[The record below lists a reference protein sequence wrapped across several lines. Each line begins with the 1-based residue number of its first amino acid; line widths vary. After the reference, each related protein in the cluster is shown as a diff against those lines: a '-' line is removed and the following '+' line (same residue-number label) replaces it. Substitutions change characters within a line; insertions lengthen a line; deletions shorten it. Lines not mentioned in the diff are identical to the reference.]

1 MGNAFALPC
10 FGEVKENQMLAEL
23 KVESTLTDKYQTTM
37 PGVVRKAL
45 GLKKRDRISYTI
57 LPEGDVLLSRV
68 SDVVE
73 DPAIGAFLSFLAQDI
88 SRNPGHIRG
97 LDAPLRAKLTELVD
111 GVELDLDAALSPE
124 DE

>member
-1 MGNAFALPC
+1 
-10 FGEVKENQMLAEL
+10 MLAEL

-57 LPEGDVLLSRV
+57 LPEGDVLLRRA
-68 SDVVE
+68 SDAAE
-73 DPAIGAFLSFLAQDI
+73 DPAIGAFLAFLAQDI
-88 SRNPGHIRG
+88 RQHPGHVRG
-97 LDAPLRAKLTELVD
+97 LDAPLRAKLAELVD
-111 GVELDLDAALSPE
+111 GVEVDLDAALSPE

>member
-1 MGNAFALPC
+1 
-10 FGEVKENQMLAEL
+10 MLAEL

-57 LPEGDVLLSRV
+57 LPEGDVLLRRA
-68 SDVVE
+68 SDTAE
-73 DPAIGAFLSFLAQDI
+73 DPAIGAFLTFLAQDI
-88 SRNPGHIRG
+88 RQNPCHVRG
-97 LDAPLRAKLTELVD
+97 LDAPLRAKLAELVD
-111 GVELDLDAALSPE
+111 GVEVDLDAALSPE

>member
-1 MGNAFALPC
+1 
-10 FGEVKENQMLAEL
+10 MLAEL

-68 SDVVE
+68 TDTSE
-73 DPAIGAFLSFLAQDI
+73 DPAIGAFLLFLAHDI
-88 SRNPGHIRG
+88 SHNPGHIRA
-97 LDAPLRAKLTELVD
+97 LDAPLRARLSELVD
-111 GVELDLDAALSPE
+111 GVEPDLDAALSPE

>member
-1 MGNAFALPC
+1 
-10 FGEVKENQMLAEL
+10 MLAEL

-57 LPEGDVLLSRV
+57 LPEGDVLLRRA
-68 SDVVE
+68 SDTAE
-73 DPAIGAFLSFLAQDI
+73 DPAIGAFLTFLEQDI
-88 SRNPGHIRG
+88 RQNPGHVRG
-97 LDAPLRAKLTELVD
+97 LDAPLRVKLAELVD
-111 GVELDLDAALSPE
+111 GVEVDLDAALSPE

>member
-1 MGNAFALPC
+1 
-10 FGEVKENQMLAEL
+10 MLADL

-57 LPEGDVLLSRV
+57 LPEGDVLLRRAP
-68 SDVVE
+68 DAVE
-73 DPAIGAFLSFLAQDI
+73 DPAICAFLAFLAQDI
-88 SRNPGHIRG
+88 SQNPGHIQS
-97 LDAPLRAKLTELVD
+97 LDASLRATLSELVD

>member
-1 MGNAFALPC
+1 
-10 FGEVKENQMLAEL
+10 MLAEL

-57 LPEGDVLLSRV
+57 LPEGDVLLRRAP
-68 SDVVE
+68 DAEE

-88 SRNPGHIRG
+88 SQNPGQIRG
-97 LDAPLRAKLTELVD
+97 LDATLRAKLSELTD
-111 GVELDLDAALSPE
+111 GIEPDLDGALAPE

>member
-1 MGNAFALPC
+1 
-10 FGEVKENQMLAEL
+10 MLAEL

-57 LPEGDVLLSRV
+57 LPEGDVLLRRA
-68 SDVVE
+68 SDTAE
-73 DPAIGAFLSFLAQDI
+73 DPAFGAFLTFLAQDI
-88 SRNPGHIRG
+88 RQNPGQVRG
-97 LDAPLRAKLTELVD
+97 LDAPLRAKLAELVD
-111 GVELDLDAALSPE
+111 GVEVDLDAALSPE

>member
-1 MGNAFALPC
+1 
-10 FGEVKENQMLAEL
+10 MLAEL

-68 SDVVE
+68 TDAVE
-73 DPAIGAFLSFLAQDI
+73 DPAIGAFLSFLARDI
-88 SRNPGHIRG
+88 SRHPGQIRG
-97 LDAPLRAKLTELVD
+97 LDAPLRAKLSELVE

>member
-1 MGNAFALPC
+1 
-10 FGEVKENQMLAEL
+10 MLADL

-57 LPEGDVLLSRV
+57 LPEGDVLLRRAP
-68 SDVVE
+68 DAME
-73 DPAIGAFLSFLAQDI
+73 DSAIGAFLTFLAQDI
-88 SRNPGHIRG
+88 SQNPDHIQA
-97 LDAPLRAKLTELVD
+97 LDASLRAKLYELVD

>member
-1 MGNAFALPC
+1 
-10 FGEVKENQMLAEL
+10 MLADL

-57 LPEGDVLLSRV
+57 LPEGDVLLRRAT
-68 SDVVE
+68 DGAE
-73 DPAIGAFLSFLAQDI
+73 DTAIGAFLTFLARDI
-88 SRNPGHIRG
+88 SQNPGHIRA
-97 LDAPLRAKLTELVD
+97 LDAPLRAKLSELVD
-111 GVELDLDAALSPE
+111 GVELDLDAALSPD

>member
-1 MGNAFALPC
+1 
-10 FGEVKENQMLAEL
+10 MLAEL

-57 LPEGDVLLSRV
+57 LPEGDVLLRRA
-68 SDVVE
+68 SDTAE
-73 DPAIGAFLSFLAQDI
+73 DPAIGAFLTFLAQDI
-88 SRNPGHIRG
+88 RQNPGDVRG
-97 LDAPLRAKLTELVD
+97 LDAPLRAKLAELVD
-111 GVELDLDAALSPE
+111 GVEVDLDAALSPE

>member
-1 MGNAFALPC
+1 M
-10 FGEVKENQMLAEL
+10 KENHMLAEL

-68 SDVVE
+68 LDVGE

-88 SRNPGHIRG
+88 SQNPGHIRA
-97 LDAPLRAKLTELVD
+97 LDTSFRAKLSELAE
-111 GVELDLDAALSPE
+111 GVELDLNAALSPE

>member
-1 MGNAFALPC
+1 MF
-10 FGEVKENQMLAEL
+10 AEL

-57 LPEGDVLLSRV
+57 LPEGDVLLSRA
-68 SDVVE
+68 SDAVE
-73 DPAIGAFLSFLAQDI
+73 DPAIGAFLNFLAQDI
-88 SRNPGHIRG
+88 AQNPGHIQALG
-97 LDAPLRAKLTELVD
+97 APLRARLSELVE
-111 GVELDLDAALSPE
+111 GVDLDLDVALSPD

>member
-1 MGNAFALPC
+1 
-10 FGEVKENQMLAEL
+10 MLAEL

-57 LPEGDVLLSRV
+57 LPEGDVLLRRV
-68 SDVVE
+68 TDAAE
-73 DPAIGAFLSFLAQDI
+73 DPAIGAFLAFLVEDI
-88 SRNPGHIRG
+88 RQNPGNVRG
-97 LDAPLRAKLTELVD
+97 LDAPLRAKLAELVD
-111 GVELDLDAALSPE
+111 GVKVDLDAALSPE

>member
-1 MGNAFALPC
+1 
-10 FGEVKENQMLAEL
+10 MLAEL

-57 LPEGDVLLSRV
+57 LPQGDVLLSRV
-68 SDVVE
+68 MEAAE
-73 DPAIGAFLSFLAQDI
+73 DPAIGAFLSFLARDI
-88 SRNPGHIRG
+88 SHNPGHIRA
-97 LDAPLRAKLTELVD
+97 LDASLRARLCELVD

>member
-1 MGNAFALPC
+1 
-10 FGEVKENQMLAEL
+10 MLAEL

-37 PGVVRKAL
+37 PADVRKAL

-57 LPEGDVLLSRV
+57 LPEGDVLLRRAT
-68 SDVVE
+68 DAVE
-73 DPAIGAFLSFLAQDI
+73 DPAIGAFLTFLAQDI

-97 LDAPLRAKLTELVD
+97 LDAPLRAKLSELVD
-111 GVELDLDAALSPE
+111 GVELDLDAALLPE

>member
-1 MGNAFALPC
+1 
-10 FGEVKENQMLAEL
+10 MLAEL

-37 PGVVRKAL
+37 PGVVRQAL

-68 SDVVE
+68 SDASE
-73 DPAIGAFLSFLAQDI
+73 DPAIGAFLAFLAQDI
-88 SRNPGHIRG
+88 RQKPRQIRE
-97 LDAPLRAKLTELVD
+97 LDAPLHAKLSELVD
-111 GVELDLDAALSPE
+111 GVEVDLDAALSPE

>member
-1 MGNAFALPC
+1 
-10 FGEVKENQMLAEL
+10 MLAEL

-68 SDVVE
+68 SDTAD
-73 DPAIGAFLSFLAQDI
+73 DPALGAFLTFLAQDI
-88 SRNPGHIRG
+88 SQNPGHIRG
-97 LDAPLRAKLTELVD
+97 LDAPLRAKLSELVD
-111 GVELDLDAALSPE
+111 GVDLDLEAALSPE
-124 DE
+124 EE

>member
-1 MGNAFALPC
+1 
-10 FGEVKENQMLAEL
+10 MLAEL

-57 LPEGDVLLSRV
+57 LPEGNVLLSR
-68 SDVVE
+68 SPDAVE
-73 DPAIGAFLSFLAQDI
+73 DPAIGSFLIFLAQDI
-88 SRNPGHIRG
+88 SQNPGQIRA
-97 LDAPLRAKLTELVD
+97 LEAPLRARISKLVE

>member
-1 MGNAFALPC
+1 
-10 FGEVKENQMLAEL
+10 MLAEL

-68 SDVVE
+68 MEAAE
-73 DPAIGAFLSFLAQDI
+73 DPAIGAFLSFLAHDI
-88 SRNPGHIRG
+88 SHNPGQIRA
-97 LDAPLRAKLTELVD
+97 LDASLRAKLCELVD
-111 GVELDLDAALSPE
+111 GVELDFDAALSPE

>member
-1 MGNAFALPC
+1 
-10 FGEVKENQMLAEL
+10 MLADL

-57 LPEGDVLLSRV
+57 LPEGDVLLRRA
-68 SDVVE
+68 SDAVE
-73 DPAIGAFLSFLAQDI
+73 DPAIGAFLTFLAHDI
-88 SRNPGHIRG
+88 SQNPGHVRA
-97 LDAPLRAKLTELVD
+97 LDASLRAKLRELVD

>member
-1 MGNAFALPC
+1 
-10 FGEVKENQMLAEL
+10 MLAEL

-57 LPEGDVLLSRV
+57 LPEGDVLLRRAP
-68 SDVVE
+68 DAVE
-73 DPAIGAFLSFLAQDI
+73 DPAIGAFLTFLAQDI
-88 SRNPGHIRG
+88 SQNPGHVRA
-97 LDAPLRAKLTELVD
+97 LDAALRAKLCELVD

>member
-1 MGNAFALPC
+1 
-10 FGEVKENQMLAEL
+10 MLAEL

-57 LPEGDVLLSRV
+57 LPDGDVLLSRV
-68 SDVVE
+68 SDAVE
-73 DPAIGAFLSFLAQDI
+73 DPAIGAFLTFLAQDI
-88 SRNPGHIRG
+88 SDNPGHIRA
-97 LDAPLRAKLTELVD
+97 LDAPLRAKLSKLVD
-111 GVELDLDAALSPE
+111 GVGLDLDVALSPE

>member
-1 MGNAFALPC
+1 
-10 FGEVKENQMLAEL
+10 MLAEL
-23 KVESTLTDKYQTTM
+23 KVESTLTNKYQTTM

-68 SDVVE
+68 SDTAE
-73 DPAIGAFLSFLAQDI
+73 DPALGAFLTFLARDI
-88 SRNPGHIRG
+88 SQNPGHIRG
-97 LDAPLRAKLTELVD
+97 LDAPLRARLSELVD
-111 GVELDLDAALSPE
+111 GVDLDLDAALSPE

>member
-1 MGNAFALPC
+1 
-10 FGEVKENQMLAEL
+10 MLAEL

-57 LPEGDVLLSRV
+57 LPEGDVLLRRA
-68 SDVVE
+68 SDTAE
-73 DPAIGAFLSFLAQDI
+73 DPAIGAFLAFLAQDI
-88 SRNPGHIRG
+88 RRNPGPVRG
-97 LDAPLRAKLTELVD
+97 LDAPLRAKLAELAD
-111 GVELDLDAALSPE
+111 GVEVDLDAALSSE

>member
-1 MGNAFALPC
+1 
-10 FGEVKENQMLAEL
+10 MLAEL

-68 SDVVE
+68 SDAVE
-73 DPAIGAFLSFLAQDI
+73 DPAIGAFLTFLAQDI
-88 SRNPGHIRG
+88 SHNPGHIRA
-97 LDAPLRAKLTELVD
+97 LDAPLRAKLSELVD

>member
-1 MGNAFALPC
+1 
-10 FGEVKENQMLAEL
+10 MLAEL

-57 LPEGDVLLSRV
+57 LPEGDVLLRRA
-68 SDVVE
+68 SDTAE
-73 DPAIGAFLSFLAQDI
+73 DPAIGAFLAFLAFLAQDI
-88 SRNPGHIRG
+88 RQNPGHVRG
-97 LDAPLRAKLTELVD
+97 LDAPLRAKLAELAD
-111 GVELDLDAALSPE
+111 GVEVDLDAALSSE